1 MVRRECKPVNKIHN
15 VSKENIILMS
25 KVNILIIWMMTYLGI
40 GNKNVSW
47 KIKKSSP
54 KKNI

>member
-1 MVRRECKPVNKIHN
+1 MV
-15 VSKENIILMS
+15 S

-40 GNKNVSW
+40 GNKKVSW